1 MIGKVNFVVAL
12 SCEAKP
18 IISHFN
24 LRKRDST
31 LFKVYSNQDHSIRL
45 IISGIGSSASLKAT
59 KHLASVSKDDTSTTA
74 WLNIGI
80 GGHKDLPL
88 ATAILAQRIVDS
100 KTKQSWFPQLVFD
113 PPCLTASVKTV
124 EKPDF
129 NYPDDNVVEMEA
141 SGFYSAAESYS
152 TREIIHCMKIISD
165 NSQSLSRPPLTAT
178 MVGELVNRN
187 LSSIK
192 ELVRKLQVLSME
204 EEERTSDPPFLQE
217 CLSLWHFTVTQ
228 THQLKSLL
236 RKWLLLQPGKNVLDV
251 LLPNCKDSRNVIQT
265 LDLHLKNT
273 PVWMDHD

>member
-1 MIGKVNFVVAL
+1 
-12 SCEAKP
+12 
-18 IISHFN
+18 
-24 LRKRDST
+24 
-31 LFKVYSNQDHSIRL
+31 
-45 IISGIGSSASLKAT
+45 
-59 KHLASVSKDDTSTTA
+59 
-74 WLNIGI
+74 
-80 GGHKDLPL
+80 
-88 ATAILAQRIVDS
+88 
-100 KTKQSWFPQLVFD
+100 
-113 PPCLTASVKTV
+113 
-124 EKPDF
+124 
-129 NYPDDNVVEMEA
+129 
-141 SGFYSAAESYS
+141 
-152 TREIIHCMKIISD
+152 MKIISD

-178 MVGELVNRN
+178 MVDELVNRN

>member
-1 MIGKVNFVVAL
+1 MTGKVNFVVAL

-100 KTKQSWFPQLVFD
+100 KTGQSWFPQLVFD

-165 NSQSLSRPPLTAT
+165 NSQSLSRPPLTET
-178 MVGELVNRN
+178 MVDELV
-187 LSSIK
+187 K
-192 ELVRKLQVLSME
+192 FLSMKE
-204 EEERTSDPPFLQE
+204 QERTSDPPFLQE

>member
-1 MIGKVNFVVAL
+1 MVAL
-12 SCEAKP
+12 PCEANP

-24 LRKRDST
+24 LSKRDST
-31 LFKVYSNQDHSIRL
+31 LFKIYSNQDHSIRL
-45 IISGIGSSASLKAT
+45 IISGIGSSASSRAT
-59 KHLASVSKDDTSTTA
+59 KHLALASEADMGTA

-100 KTKQSWFPQLVFD
+100 KTEQSWFPQLVFD

-178 MVGELVNRN
+178 MVDELVNRN

-217 CLSLWHFTVTQ
+217 CLSRWHFTVTQ
-228 THQLKSLL
+228 THQLKN
-236 RKWLLLQPGKNVLDV
+236 LLQKWSLIQPEKNVLDV
-251 LLPNCKDSRNVIQT
+251 LLSDCKNSRNVIQT
-265 LDLHLKNT
+265 LEAQLQNT
-273 PVWMDHD
+273 PVRMGHD

>member
-1 MIGKVNFVVAL
+1 MIGKINFVVAL
-12 SCEAKP
+12 FCEAKP
-18 IISHFN
+18 IITHFN

-31 LFKVYSNQDHSIRL
+31 LFKIYSNQNHSIRL
-45 IISGIGSSASLKAT
+45 IISGIGSSASSRAT
-59 KHLASVSKDDTSTTA
+59 KYLALDSEADMGTA

-80 GGHKDLPL
+80 GGHDNLPL
-88 ATAILAQRIVDS
+88 EKAILAHKITDS
-100 KTKQSWFPQLVFD
+100 QTGKTWFPQLVFD
-113 PPCLTASVKTV
+113 PQCLTASVKTV

-152 TREIIHCMKIISD
+152 TREMVHCMKIISD
-165 NSQSLSRPPLTAT
+165 NSQSPAGKITAA
-178 MVGELVNRN
+178 MVDKLISRN

-251 LLPNCKDSRNVIQT
+251 LLPDCKDSRNIIQT

>member
-31 LFKVYSNQDHSIRL
+31 LFKIYSNQDHSIRL
-45 IISGIGSSASLKAT
+45 IISGIGSSASSRAT
-59 KHLASVSKDDTSTTA
+59 KYLALASEADMGTA

-100 KTKQSWFPQLVFD
+100 KTEQSWFPQLVFD

-165 NSQSLSRPPLTAT
+165 NSQSPVGKITAA
-178 MVGELVNRN
+178 MVDKLISRN

-192 ELVRKLQVLSME
+192 ELVRKLQVLSMKE
-204 EEERTSDPPFLQE
+204 QERTSDPPFLQE
-217 CLSLWHFTVTQ
+217 CLSRWHFTVTQ

>member
-1 MIGKVNFVVAL
+1 MIGKINFVVAL
-12 SCEAKP
+12 PCEAKP
-18 IISHFN
+18 IITHFN

-31 LFKVYSNQDHSIRL
+31 LFKIYSNQNHSIWL
-45 IISGIGSSASLKAT
+45 IISGIGSSASSRAT
-59 KHLASVSKDDTSTTA
+59 KYLALDSEAEMGTA

-100 KTKQSWFPQLVFD
+100 KTEQSWFPQLVFD
-113 PPCLTASVKTV
+113 PQCLTASVKTV

-152 TREIIHCMKIISD
+152 TREMVHCMKIISD
-165 NSQSLSRPPLTAT
+165 NSQSPAGKITAA
-178 MVGELVNRN
+178 MVDKLISRN

-217 CLSLWHFTVTQ
+217 CLSRWHFTVTQ
-228 THQLKSLL
+228 THQLKNLLQKWSLI
-236 RKWLLLQPGKNVLDV
+236 QPGKNVLDV
-251 LLPNCKDSRNVIQT
+251 LFLDGMDSRNIIQT
-265 LDLHLKNT
+265 LDIHLKNT

>member
-31 LFKVYSNQDHSIRL
+31 LFKIYSNQDHSIRL
-45 IISGIGSSASLKAT
+45 IISGIGSSASSRAT
-59 KHLASVSKDDTSTTA
+59 KHLALASEADMGTA

-80 GGHKDLPL
+80 GGHDNLPL
-88 ATAILAQRIVDS
+88 EKAILAHKITDS
-100 KTKQSWFPQLVFD
+100 QTGKTWFPQLVFD
-113 PPCLTASVKTV
+113 PQCLTASVKTV

-152 TREIIHCMKIISD
+152 TREMVHCMKIISD
-165 NSQSLSRPPLTAT
+165 NSQSPAGKITAA
-178 MVGELVNRN
+178 MVDKLISRN

-217 CLSLWHFTVTQ
+217 CLSRWHFTVTQ

-251 LLPNCKDSRNVIQT
+251 LLPDCKDSRNVIQT

>member
-1 MIGKVNFVVAL
+1 MVAL
-12 SCEAKP
+12 FCEAKP
-18 IISHFN
+18 IITHFN
-24 LRKRDST
+24 LSKSDST
-31 LFKVYSNQDHSIRL
+31 LFKIYSNQNHSIWL
-45 IISGIGSSASLKAT
+45 IISGIGSSASSRAT
-59 KHLASVSKDDTSTTA
+59 KHLALASEADMGTA

-80 GGHKDLPL
+80 GGHDNLPL
-88 ATAILAQRIVDS
+88 EKAILAHKITDS
-100 KTKQSWFPQLVFD
+100 QTGKTWFPQLVFD
-113 PPCLTASVKTV
+113 PQCLTASVKTV

-152 TREIIHCMKIISD
+152 TREMVHCMKIISD
-165 NSQSLSRPPLTAT
+165 NSQSPAGKITAA
-178 MVGELVNRN
+178 MVDKLISRN

-251 LLPNCKDSRNVIQT
+251 LLPDCKDSRNVIQT

>member
-1 MIGKVNFVVAL
+1 MTGKVNFVVAL

-100 KTKQSWFPQLVFD
+100 KTGQSWFPQLVFD

-141 SGFYSAAESYS
+141 YGFYSAAELYS
-152 TREIIHCMKIISD
+152 TREMIHCIKIISD
-165 NSQSLSRPPLTAT
+165 NSQSPAGKITADI
-178 MVGELVNRN
+178 VEELISRN
-187 LSSIK
+187 LPTIK
-192 ELVRKLQVLSME
+192 TLMRKLQFLSRE
-204 EEERTSDPPFLQE
+204 EEKRISNPPFLQE

>member
-1 MIGKVNFVVAL
+1 M
-12 SCEAKP
+12 
-18 IISHFN
+18 
-24 LRKRDST
+24 DST
-31 LFKVYSNQDHSIRL
+31 LFKIYSNQNHSIWL
-45 IISGIGSSASLKAT
+45 IISGIGSSASSKAT
-59 KHLASVSKDDTSTTA
+59 KHLALASEADMGTA

-100 KTKQSWFPQLVFD
+100 KTEQSWFPQLVFD

-152 TREIIHCMKIISD
+152 TREMVHCMKIISD
-165 NSQSLSRPPLTAT
+165 NSQSPAGKITAA
-178 MVGELVNRN
+178 MVDKLISRN
-187 LSSIK
+187 LSIIK
-192 ELVRKLQVLSME
+192 ELVRKLQVLSMKE
-204 EEERTSDPPFLQE
+204 QERTSDPPFLQE
-217 CLSLWHFTVTQ
+217 CLSRWHFTVTQ

-251 LLPNCKDSRNVIQT
+251 LLPDCKDSRNVIQT

>member
-1 MIGKVNFVVAL
+1 VIGKVNFVVAL

-24 LRKRDST
+24 LSKSDST
-31 LFKVYSNQDHSIRL
+31 LFKIYSNQNHSIWL
-45 IISGIGSSASLKAT
+45 IISGIGSSASSRAT
-59 KHLASVSKDDTSTTA
+59 KHLALASEADMGTA

-100 KTKQSWFPQLVFD
+100 KTEQSWFPQLVFD

-152 TREIIHCMKIISD
+152 TREMVHCMKIISD
-165 NSQSLSRPPLTAT
+165 NSQSPAGKITAA
-178 MVGELVNRN
+178 MVDKLISRN
-187 LSSIK
+187 LSIIK
-192 ELVRKLQVLSME
+192 ELVRKLQFLSMKE
-204 EEERTSDPPFLQE
+204 QERTSDPPFLQE

-251 LLPNCKDSRNVIQT
+251 LLTDCKDSRNVIQR

-273 PVWMDHD
+273 PVRMDHD